1 MSKTTDKTPAD
12 DQPQFR
18 VERIYV
24 KDLSFE
30 APHSPKLF
38 LEKWQ
43 PAVNLDIRTEH
54 NVLDGDAHEVVLHL
68 VVTVKKEDDV
78 AVLVEVKQAGIFTMV
93 NFTKDQA
100 APVVG
105 IHCPTILYP
114 YAQQVC
120 AQLVQ
125 QGGYPPLY
133 LSPIN
138 FEAMYQEQSK
148 QQAKQKG
155 AQKAEQEEAA

>member
-1 MSKTTDKTPAD
+1 MSQQATEKTAAD

-30 APHSPKLF
+30 APRSPQLF

-54 NVLDGDAHEVVLHL
+54 NVLEGDAHEVALQL
-68 VVTVKKEDDV
+68 VVTVKKGDDV
-78 AVLVEVKQAGIFTMV
+78 AVLVEVKQAGIFTMT
-93 NFTKDQA
+93 NFPKDQQGA
-100 APVVG
+100 VVG

-114 YAQQVC
+114 YAQQLC

-138 FEAMYQEQSK
+138 FEAMYHDQQ
-148 QQAKQKG
+148 QQAKQQ
-155 AQKAEQEEAA
+155 AHQKAAEEAVA

>member
-1 MSKTTDKTPAD
+1 MSEAKQSKDTG
-12 DQPQFR
+12 DQAQFR

-24 KDLSFE
+24 KDVSFE
-30 APHSPKLF
+30 APHSPQLF

-43 PAVNLDIRTEH
+43 PAVHLDLHTQH
-54 NVLDGDAHEVVLHL
+54 QMLQDDAHEVVLAL
-68 VVTVKKEDDV
+68 SVTVKKDDQV
-78 AVLVEVKQAGIFTMV
+78 ALMVEVKQAGIFTLAG
-93 NFTKDQA
+93 FSKAQLG
-100 APVVG
+100 PIVG
-105 IHCPTILYP
+105 VHCPSILYP

-138 FEAMYQEQSK
+138 FEAMYQEQLK
-148 QQAKQKG
+148 QQQKNR
-155 AQKAEQEEAA
+155 EAADA